1 MRTGARGVEDAGA
14 EVSGCEYDAWGL
26 NGQWAPGALADGDYV
41 GTQRY
46 GGFGSRG
53 RNAVGVFCR

>member
-14 EVSGCEYDAWGL
+14 EVAGCEDDAWGL
-26 NGQWAPGALADGDYV
+26 NGQWALGARADGDHI

-46 GGFGSRG
+46 GGFGRG
-53 RNAVGVFCR
+53 ECHTVDVFCS